1 MGTLTIRLNADD
13 MKRFKKYVLETE
25 GSFRAQSKVA
35 ARAINHYLDTMGWPK
50 EEVEHDRE

>member
-1 MGTLTIRLNADD
+1 MGTLTIRLNESD

-35 ARAINHYLDTMGWPK
+35 AQAINHYLDARGWPK
-50 EEVEHDRE
+50 ERDE